1 MNEDKT
7 VKNRHIYFKNADLDY
22 FLQYALACQTYQGS
36 AYGECFYAA
45 SQVHEEDLESW
56 IQAWTTVA
64 QKVEAVGR
72 KAEAAGHRVSAR
84 EAYLRTATYYA
95 VALVCVSPRDPRF
108 REIYGTFRTAFRRS
122 AAFHEIPLEIVTIPF
137 EGKSLSGYFWR
148 ATNSNE
154 KRPTLIVLG
163 DRFAEE
169 MYFWGGAPA
178 ATRRGYHVLLIDQP
192 GQGITP
198 DDGLYTTASAEVP
211 VGVMVDYLSSRNDVD
226 TAQIA
231 LYGVAAAGYMATRA
245 VAFERRIS
253 ACIADAPLDNM
264 ERLMTAEAPSSSH
277 LPESELAL
285 RSILFDF
292 ASWQVGKAQLPEL
305 FNVFKS
311 MKVDDVSTITCPM
324 LCLVS
329 TGEVAERIRQTQ
341 KIYGLLPNPK
351 SALHIFTEE
360 EGADAH
366 NQANNLSLLHEVVF
380 DWLDEIYSKG

>member
-1 MNEDKT
+1 MNEEKT
-7 VKNRHIYFKNADLDY
+7 VKNQHIYFKNYELDY

-56 IQAWTTVA
+56 VKAWTTIA
-64 QKVEAVGR
+64 QKVAAYGR
-72 KAEAAGHRVSAR
+72 NAEAAGHWVSAR
-84 EAYLRTATYYA
+84 EAYLRATTYYA
-95 VALVCVSPRDPRF
+95 VAIVCVSPRDPRF
-108 REIYGTFRTAFRRS
+108 REMYGTFRAAFRRS
-122 AAFHEIPLEIVTIPF
+122 AALHEIPLEIVTIPY

-148 ATNSNE
+148 ATKNTE
-154 KRPTLIVLG
+154 KRPTLIMLG

-226 TAQIA
+226 TAHIA
-231 LYGVAAAGYMATRA
+231 LYGVASAGYMATRA
-245 VAFERRIS
+245 VTVEKRIS
-253 ACIADAPLDNM
+253 ACIASAPLDNM
-264 ERLMTAEAPSSSH
+264 ESLMMAEAPSSSH

-311 MKVDDVSTITCPM
+311 MKVDEVSRITCPM

-380 DWLDEIYSKG
+380 DWLDEIYSEG

>member
-1 MNEDKT
+1 MNEEKT
-7 VKNRHIYFKNADLDY
+7 VKSRHIYFKNYELDY

-36 AYGECFYAA
+36 AYGECFSAA

-56 IQAWTTVA
+56 VKAWTTIA
-64 QKVEAVGR
+64 QKVEADGR

-84 EAYLRTATYYA
+84 EAYLRAATYYA
-95 VALVCVSPRDPRF
+95 VAMVCVSPRDSRF

-122 AAFHEIPLEIVTIPF
+122 VAFHKIPLEIVTIPF

-148 ATNSNE
+148 ATKSAE
-154 KRPTLIVLG
+154 KRPTIIMLG

-178 ATRRGYHVLLIDQP
+178 AIRRGYHVLLIDQP

-211 VGVMVDYLSSRNDVD
+211 VGAMVDYLSSRNDVD
-226 TAQIA
+226 PAHIA

-245 VAFERRIS
+245 VAFEKRIS

-264 ERLMTAEAPSSSH
+264 ESLMMAESPSSSS
-277 LPESELAL
+277 LPQSELAL

-311 MKVDDVSTITCPM
+311 MKVDDVSRITCPM

-366 NQANNLSLLHEVVF
+366 NQANNLSLLHGVVF
-380 DWLDEIYSKG
+380 DWLDEIYSEG